1 MPAHSHP
8 APLRSLSIGGATFDV
23 FVATAA
29 GTKKVDNQEM
39 LLLPLGQKVRA
50 SGVHGRSGGGACNT
64 ATALARL
71 GLHAGCCAVIG
82 DDQWGQLLLNQME
95 REHVHTEYLTV
106 VEDETSS
113 FSLVFSAASGERV
126 IVYSAGT
133 NEHLRPATL
142 DAAALA
148 AADVVYLNHIQPD
161 SCTIEDPIVDALH
174 LNRAIRLTW
183 NPGGCQIDAGLREAG
198 NRRLLER
205 TDILLL
211 NKEEALAFAG
221 VGDVDTALRTLLQ
234 TGTKIVCVTDGKRGA
249 VATDGK
255 TLYSC
260 PIAPAPVVD
269 TTGAGDAFGAGF
281 T

>member
-1 MPAHSHP
+1 
-8 APLRSLSIGGATFDV
+8 
-23 FVATAA
+23 
-29 GTKKVDNQEM
+29 
-39 LLLPLGQKVRA
+39 
-50 SGVHGRSGGGACNT
+50 
-64 ATALARL
+64 
-71 GLHAGCCAVIG
+71 
-82 DDQWGQLLLNQME
+82 ME

-281 T
+281 TWGLATGHDLPTSLLAGTINGAGVVSQIGAQPGLLTDTQMHLALRSAPITVKATTL